1 MNVDI
6 FIPARLDSTRLPK
19 KHLEKINNIPL
30 IEHLVNRL
38 KKAKKF
44 RKIVVCT
51 TNKSSDDQLV
61 DFLKEKKIL
70 YFRGDEKDILKRFLD
85 AAKKFD
91 TELIIDIEG
100 DKLYTEPEF
109 VDKIITEME
118 KNDYDFIIG
127 NDSPIVFNP
136 DNHLVHGIIPTGIR
150 VSALEKIYTL
160 ENHQNKE
167 TGYKEIF
174 INSPNI
180 TKKFF
185 LFNSELEV
193 PPHLRLTIDYPEDL
207 AFAKELFNHVKSDYT
222 HQDILK
228 AVKNNPELLKIIEN
242 INNKW
247 LKNYKAEMGNFSSS
261 KESN

>member
-38 KKAKKF
+38 KKGKKF

-51 TNKSSDDQLV
+51 TDKSSDDQLV
-61 DFLKEKKIL
+61 DFLKGKKIL

-91 TELIIDIEG
+91 TEVIIDIEG
-100 DKLYTEPEF
+100 DKLYTEPGF

-118 KNDYDFIIG
+118 KNNYDFIIG
-127 NDSPIVFNP
+127 NDSPTVFNP

-150 VSALEKIYTL
+150 VSALEKIYTS

-207 AFAKELFNHVKSDYT
+207 AFAKELFSHLVSDYT
-222 HQDILK
+222 YQDILK

-247 LKNYKAEMGNFSSS
+247 LKNYKEEMGKISSPRG
-261 KESN
+261 NN

>member
-6 FIPARLDSTRLPK
+6 FIPARLDSVRLPK

-44 RKIVVCT
+44 RNIVVCT
-51 TNKSSDDQLV
+51 TEQDSDDQLV

-85 AAKKFD
+85 AAKKFN
-91 TELIIDIEG
+91 TEVIIDIEG

-109 VDKIITEME
+109 VDKLITEME
-118 KNDYDFIIG
+118 ENNSDFIIG
-127 NDSPIVFNP
+127 NDSPTVFNP
-136 DNHLVHGIIPTGIR
+136 NHLFHGIVPTGIR

-160 ENHQNKE
+160 EDHQNKE

-207 AFAKELFNHVKSDYT
+207 TFARELFTRLKSDYT
-222 HQDILK
+222 YVDILK
-228 AVKNNPELLKIIEN
+228 IVKNNPELLKIIEN

-247 LKNYKAEMGNFSSS
+247 IKNYKTEMESFSPSR
-261 KESN
+261 ENN

>member
-19 KHLEKINNIPL
+19 KHLEKINNVPL
-30 IEHLVNRL
+30 IEHLITRL

-51 TNKSSDDQLV
+51 TNKSSDNQLV

-70 YFRGDEKDILKRFLD
+70 YFRGDEKGILRRFLD
-85 AAKKFD
+85 AAKEFD
-91 TELIIDIEG
+91 TDVIIDVEG

-109 VDKIITEME
+109 VDKIIIEME

-127 NDSPIVFNP
+127 NDSPTVFHPN
-136 DNHLVHGIIPTGIR
+136 NHLVHGIIPTGIR
-150 VSALEKIYTL
+150 VSALEKICRLKNY
-160 ENHQNKE
+160 QNKE

-185 LFNSELEV
+185 LFNSKLEV
-193 PPHLRLTIDYPEDL
+193 PSTLRLTIDYPEDL
-207 AFAKELFNHVKSDYT
+207 AFAKKLFEHLKSDYT
-222 HQDILK
+222 HKDILR
-228 AVKNNPELLKIIEN
+228 VIKNNPALLKILAD

-247 LKNYKAEMGNFSSS
+247 LKNYKAEMKNFSPSE
-261 KESN
+261 KID

>member
-19 KHLEKINNIPL
+19 KHLEKINGMPL

-38 KKAKKF
+38 KKTKA
-44 RKIVVCT
+44 RKIIVCT
-51 TNKSSDDQLV
+51 TDRSSDDQLV

-70 YFRGDEKDILKRFLD
+70 YFRGDENDILKRFLD

-91 TELIIDIEG
+91 TEVIIDVEG

-118 KNDYDFIIG
+118 ENDYDFIIG
-127 NDSPIVFNP
+127 NDSPTIFNP
-136 DNHLVHGIIPTGIR
+136 NHLFHGIVPTGIR

-160 ENHQNKE
+160 EDHQNKE

-185 LFNSELEV
+185 LFNSELEI
-193 PPHLRLTIDYPEDL
+193 PSHLRLTIDYPEDL
-207 AFAKELFNHVKSDYT
+207 TFAKEIFDHLETDYSYR
-222 HQDILK
+222 DILK
-228 AVKNNPELLKIIEN
+228 VVKNNPELLKIIEN

-247 LKNYKAEMGNFSSS
+247 LKNYKAEMENFSSS
-261 KESN
+261 REIN

>member
-38 KKAKKF
+38 KKAKKI
-44 RKIVVCT
+44 RKIIVCT
-51 TNKSSDDQLV
+51 TDKSSDDQLV

-70 YFRGDEKDILKRFLD
+70 YFRGDEKDILKRFID

-91 TELIIDIEG
+91 TEIIIDIEG
-100 DKLYTEPEF
+100 DKLYTEPGF

-127 NDSPIVFNP
+127 SDSPTVFNP

-150 VSALEKIYTL
+150 VSALKKIYIS

-180 TKKFF
+180 IKKFF

-207 AFAKELFNHVKSDYT
+207 AFAKELFGHLASDYT
-222 HQDILK
+222 YQDILK
-228 AVKNNPELLKIIEN
+228 AVKNNPELLKIIED

-247 LKNYKAEMGNFSSS
+247 LKNYKAEMKNFSSPR
-261 KESN
+261 ESN